1 MALKGTKRQGA
12 YRKSRSVKL
21 EGMTRQRLYD
31 FKDNRENVALVEER
45 LRELRERRDLVK
57 AVQYDRERVSGGPIE
72 TDLMAARLVQIEEL
86 IEKYSAELEHLLS
99 EEKII
104 KDWCDNLEPR
114 DKRLIRLVFFDG
126 ITQAKV
132 ADMWHTSPDVV
143 CNWIKRITY

>member
-31 FKDNRENVALVEER
+31 FRDNRGNVALIEER

-57 AVQYDRERVSGGPIE
+57 AVQYDREKVSGGPIE

-86 IEKYSAELEHLLS
+86 EGLYSAELEHLLS

-114 DKRLIRLVFFDG
+114 DKRLIRLVFFEG
-126 ITQAKV
+126 KTHAEV
-132 ADMWHTSPDVV
+132 ARIMHSHEVTI
-143 CNWIKRITY
+143 CRWIADISY